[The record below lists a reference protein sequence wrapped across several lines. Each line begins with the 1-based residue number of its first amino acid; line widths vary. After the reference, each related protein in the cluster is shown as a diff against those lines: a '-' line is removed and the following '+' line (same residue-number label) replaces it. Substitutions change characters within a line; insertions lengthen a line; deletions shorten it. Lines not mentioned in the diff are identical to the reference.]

1 MTATIK
7 FFPVGNGDMTLI
19 TTESGK
25 NILIDCNI
33 RSGKEYPDVVTQL
46 RECLTRDSQKRLFVD
61 IFVWTHPDE
70 DHCKGIKKH
79 FHLGEPSG
87 WNKNDDKI
95 FINEVYSSPIVFR
108 RAEKNTKKNS
118 LTLCEDAK
126 AFNKEVK
133 RRVNLYKKNK
143 KIGKSGD
150 LVKVLGE
157 DEKGKTDD
165 IKNIVHKL
173 DSEIKMTN
181 DLSAILLGPS
191 PIAELETDEDK
202 LSSNESSVMMNYEIK
217 VNGLSTQFFTLGD
230 AEVVCNEALWKRKS
244 DSKATKDLTYNIL
257 QVPHHCSWRAI
268 SHDSLKEAEKNKTI
282 ARVSEDALNAL
293 DEALNNAII
302 VASCNQIKNDDNN
315 PPAYKAK
322 KEYEK
327 IADRVK
333 GSFKCVDD
341 HKNSKQE
348 NVPLTIVIDGPTSK
362 VKSAASLSAGSND
375 RPRKVNRDGSDGYA

>member
-19 TTESGK
+19 TTNSGK

-33 RSGKEYPDVVTQL
+33 RSGKEYPDVVKQL
-46 RECLTRDSQKRLFVD
+46 KECLHRDSKNRLFVD
-61 IFVWTHPDE
+61 FFVWSHPDE
-70 DHCKGIKKH
+70 DHCKGIREH

-87 WNKNDDKI
+87 WKKDDDKI
-95 FINEVYSSPIVFR
+95 LINEVYSSPIVFR
-108 RAEKNTKKNS
+108 RAEKNSKKNS

-126 AFNKEVK
+126 AFNKEIK

-143 KIGKSGD
+143 KLGQIGD

-165 IKNIVHKL
+165 IQSIVYKL

-181 DLSAILLGPS
+181 DLTAKLLGPS
-191 PIAELETDEDK
+191 PISELETEEDK

-217 VNGLSTQFFTLGD
+217 VDGCSTQFFTLGD
-230 AEVVCNEALWKRKS
+230 AEVVCNEALWKRKNNS
-244 DSKATKDLTYNIL
+244 ATTKDLSYNVL
-257 QVPHHCSWRAI
+257 QAPHHCSWRSI
-268 SHDSLKEAEKNKTI
+268 SHDSLKDAKKSKTEAE
-282 ARVSEDALNAL
+282 VSNNALNTL
-293 DEALNNAII
+293 NEAHNNAII
-302 VASCNQIKNDDNN
+302 IASCNEIKNDDNN

-327 IADRVK
+327 IANRVK

-341 HKNSKQE
+341 HKNSKKE
-348 NVPLTIVIDGPTSK
+348 NIPLTIVIDSSGSK
-362 VKSAASLSAGSND
+362 IKPAASLSTNSNAK
-375 RPRKVNRDGSDGYA
+375 PRKVNRDGSGSYA